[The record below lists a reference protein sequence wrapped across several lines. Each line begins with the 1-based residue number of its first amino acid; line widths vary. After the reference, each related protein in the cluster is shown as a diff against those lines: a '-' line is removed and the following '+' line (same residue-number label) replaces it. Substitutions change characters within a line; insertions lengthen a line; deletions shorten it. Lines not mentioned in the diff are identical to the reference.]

1 MIFDLSFLTLNV
13 RKILT
18 FRKRTRRLVAEVA
31 TIILINGGRI
41 ADLQSLNSAGKKPSS
56 PKAQILDLVKIRHH
70 YLLNNLF
77 LY

>member
-1 MIFDLSFLTLNV
+1 
-13 RKILT
+13 
-18 FRKRTRRLVAEVA
+18 
-31 TIILINGGRI
+31 
-41 ADLQSLNSAGKKPSS
+41 LQSLNSAGKKPSS